1 MEKNKGARSQSHPKT
16 GGSTERPPVID
27 PRPKLSEL
35 GISKTQSSRW
45 QMLADL
51 KPDEFEAK
59 VERAK
64 RKAVSVVDGT
74 AREVIREVE
83 RAKYAQLKRVGGTVS
98 G

>member
-1 MEKNKGARSQSHPKT
+1 
-16 GGSTERPPVID
+16 
-27 PRPKLSEL
+27 
-35 GISKTQSSRW
+35 
-45 QMLADL
+45 MLADL

-74 AREVIREVE
+74 AREVIREAE

>member
-1 MEKNKGARSQSHPKT
+1 MAERGERHSGHGDQRA
-16 GGSTERPPVID
+16 GSRPATPLLKD
-27 PRPKLSEL
+27 L

-64 RKAVSVVDGT
+64 RKAVSTVDGT
-74 AREVIREVE
+74 AREDR
-83 RAKYAQLKRVGGTVS
+83 S
-98 G
+98 GNYDRPSPARPNSRSL